1 MSNLKELLF
10 VSVVTLFLQSCGPI
24 IGTVGMVSLGAAS
37 KEKGIGTTI
46 SDNVIKTKISNLVY
60 KLDKSFINDTKIF
73 VNNGA
78 VLITGKVKKP
88 SNKIEFTKLAWNI
101 RGVNEVNNE
110 LQITDTSSIKNI
122 ARDLASLG
130 EIRARIMSDKQINSL
145 NYSIDVV
152 NDKVY
157 LSGVATS
164 KEEMLL
170 VKNHA
175 SSARYVKE
183 VYNYIILNNDKR

>member
-1 MSNLKELLF
+1 MCIRDS
-10 VSVVTLFLQSCGPI
+10 
-24 IGTVGMVSLGAAS
+24 
-37 KEKGIGTTI
+37 
-46 SDNVIKTKISNLVY
+46 
-60 KLDKSFINDTKIF
+60 
-73 VNNGA
+73 NGA
-78 VLITGKVKKP
+78 VLITGKVNKP
-88 SNKIEFTKLAWNI
+88 SNKIELTKLAWNI

-130 EIRARIMSDKQINSL
+130 EIRARIMSDKMINSL

-157 LSGVATS
+157 LSGIATS

>member
-1 MSNLKELLF
+1 MSNLKKLLF

-24 IGTVGMVSLGAAS
+24 IGTVGMISLGAAS

-46 SDNVIKTKISNLVY
+46 SDNLIKTKISNLVY
-60 KLDKSFINDTKIF
+60 KLDKNLINDTKIF
-73 VNNGA
+73 VNDGA
-78 VLITGKVKKP
+78 VLITGKVNKP
-88 SNKIEFTKLAWNI
+88 SNKIELTKLAWNI

-130 EIRARIMSDKQINSL
+130 EIRARIMSDKKINSL

>member
-1 MSNLKELLF
+1 MLRSL
-10 VSVVTLFLQSCGPI
+10 
-24 IGTVGMVSLGAAS
+24 VGSEMC
-37 KEKGIGTTI
+37 
-46 SDNVIKTKISNLVY
+46 
-60 KLDKSFINDTKIF
+60 
-73 VNNGA
+73 
-78 VLITGKVKKP
+78 
-88 SNKIEFTKLAWNI
+88 I
-101 RGVNEVNNE
+101 R
-110 LQITDTSSIKNI
+110 D
-122 ARDLASLG
+122 R
-130 EIRARIMSDKQINSL
+130 IRARIISDKRINSL